1 MAGKDVLPRDSTE
14 PLRLPV
20 LVAFPLLSLPIRKLH
35 VNLFLMDNYLLFS
48 FGGKGGGWRL

>member
-1 MAGKDVLPRDSTE
+1 MAGKDVLHRDRTE
-14 PLRLPV
+14 PLQLPV

-48 FGGKGGGWRL
+48 FGDKGGGWRL